1 MQNAGEQKRDSLMLV
16 NGLSKEGTKQDCR
29 DWLCM
34 GISVRDADGFFLMS
48 LCANCRNMRLS

>member
-16 NGLSKEGTKQDCR
+16 NGLSREGTKQDCR

-48 LCANCRNMRLS
+48 LCAN